1 MNSLSV
7 NARYTLGIALWMTL
21 YVVIL
26 VGTISMI
33 AHQHPTGMRLYILSV
48 APALPIGGTIFVF
61 QRHLGKVDEYVREV
75 LTKRF
80 VTATG
85 LTLFLCTAWGFL
97 ENGANVHHVPLYLVY
112 PLFWICF
119 GVASVFYRKVA

>member
-7 NARYTLGIALWMTL
+7 NAKYTLSILVWMTL

-33 AHQHPTGMRLYILSV
+33 AHQHPTGVLLYALSV

-61 QRHLGKVDEYVREV
+61 QRHLDKVDEYVRAV
-75 LTKRF
+75 LTRRF
-80 VTATG
+80 ITATG

-97 ENGANVHHVPLYLVY
+97 ENGANVHHFSLYLVY

-119 GVASVFYRKVA
+119 GVASAFHRKIA